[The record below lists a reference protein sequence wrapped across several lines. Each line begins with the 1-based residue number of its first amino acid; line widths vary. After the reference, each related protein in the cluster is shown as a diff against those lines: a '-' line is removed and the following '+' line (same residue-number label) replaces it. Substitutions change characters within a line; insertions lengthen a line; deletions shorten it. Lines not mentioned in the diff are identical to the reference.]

1 MGLVQAKMMQYMW
14 VPLAVELLLATT
26 QEKAMFIRN
35 MKVRQQLGGT
45 LQPQLELELQGPQ
58 DSQEPLGFAHLSLY
72 GHKKKVFVPSIPP
85 PVPGIIYR
93 KRH

>member
-1 MGLVQAKMMQYMW
+1 MGLDQAKMMQHMW

-26 QEKAMFIRN
+26 QEKAVFIRN

-58 DSQEPLGFAHLSLY
+58 NSQEPLGFAHLSLY
-72 GHKKKVFVPSIPP
+72 GHKKVFVPSIPP

-93 KRH
+93 RRH